1 MNQHTEVHDRT
12 STDQVRDVTRGLRFF
27 VVAALV
33 AAIVI
38 VAFDNRND
46 VRLGYVFGDAEAPV
60 WIVLVAAGAAGVM
73 IGWLL
78 QHRPRRR

>member
-1 MNQHTEVHDRT
+1 MSQHDDAHDRNGT
-12 STDQVRDVTRGLRFF
+12 ERARDAGRVVRLL

-38 VAFDNRND
+38 VGFDNRDD

-60 WIVLVAAGAAGVM
+60 WIVLVAAGIVGVI

-78 QHRPRRR
+78 RHRPRRH